1 MEADEATVTLSLRAG
16 DEANVIAQQC
26 CSRFNG
32 SLSQQQPLCVVSK
45 SARLC

>member
-32 SLSQQQPLCVVSK
+32 PLCVVSK
-45 SARLC
+45 SALLC